1 MTAGG
6 VEVELA
12 MHVGHPPGL
21 LHPSIHVW
29 CRLVPTSGLFLLDLD
44 LAMK

>member
-6 VEVELA
+6 VELA

-21 LHPSIHVW
+21 LHPSI
-29 CRLVPTSGLFLLDLD
+29 PTSGLFLLDLE